1 LGEKI
6 EENTKAKL
14 IDYFTEIVKEFEK
27 SYILKTIALIKHLP
41 NICRLHQ
48 LSLDNRKLRSEHPS
62 KYHPIRPSRGEIFN
76 ALITENIGSELC
88 GNHLVI
94 IVSNDTGNIY
104 AEKVNVLP
112 IEGDGNKI
120 NPKYQMRLSNTD
132 LDWGHLDKDPSRII
146 FTDILTIDK
155 ARLGLRI
162 GKAKNEK
169 MKDIAKKL
177 RQQLNL

>member
-1 LGEKI
+1 MGNKL
-6 EENTKAKL
+6 EENTKTKL
-14 IDYFTEIVKEFEK
+14 IDYFAEIVKEFEK
-27 SYILKTIALIKHLP
+27 SYMLKTIALIKHLP

-48 LSLDNRKLRSEHPS
+48 LSLDNRKLRSEQPS
-62 KYHPIRPSRGEIFN
+62 KFHPIRPLRGEIFN

-94 IVSNDTGNIY
+94 IISNDTGNIY

-120 NPKYQMRLSNTD
+120 NPNYQMQLSNSD
-132 LDWGHLDKDPSRII
+132 LEWGNLDKNPSRII

-155 ARLGLRI
+155 ARLDIRV
-162 GKAKNEK
+162 GKVKNEK

-177 RQQLNL
+177 HKQLNL